1 MIPLGKVSV
10 FAASSWGGFF
20 LEQRMA
26 KLYAEIAKMEAQDDG
41 TVKVWG
47 YASSEAVDSD
57 GEIIAAEAMK
67 AAIPDYMKFGAV
79 REMHGSNAAGT
90 AIEINVENDGR
101 TFFGAHIVDPVAVT
115 KVKTGVYKGFSIGG
129 SVTARDELN
138 KSQITGLK
146 LTEISLVDRPA
157 NPDAVFTCYK
167 ADKPKDEEE
176 ADKDDKP
183 SDKSAEEKGDKPK
196 DGDKEPEAEEKDGK
210 DDKKDDEEED
220 DKKDEAEKSA
230 SVNLSESEIAILK
243 AVLAK
248 AEKPKDEPVAKSMW
262 QVKSLADVLMSLEW
276 LISDASYDGVD
287 EAVIAQIKE
296 SAGKLAE
303 SLKAL
308 TVSEADKLVDGLAAK
323 ADKSDDLAKAES
335 VDELAKAQDALKK
348 SNDALAKA
356 QAEIESLKK
365 QAAPPKG
372 STKAISKAEDNGEDP
387 LNGFEPIVKNDGSLD
402 DVATL
407 VKAAQAG
414 RL

>member
-1 MIPLGKVSV
+1 
-10 FAASSWGGFF
+10 
-20 LEQRMA
+20 MA
-26 KLYAEIAKMEAQDDG
+26 KLYAEITKMEAQDDG

-90 AIEINVENDGR
+90 AIEINVEDDGR
-101 TFFGAHIVDPVAVT
+101 TFFGAHIVDPIAVT

-157 NPDAVFTCYK
+157 NPDAVFTCFK

-176 ADKDDKP
+176 AVDKDDEAA
-183 SDKSAEEKGDKPK
+183 DKTDETPDDDAEKA
-196 DGDKEPEAEEKDGK
+196 DG
-210 DDKKDDEEED
+210 DKKDDKED

-262 QVKSLADVLMSLEW
+262 QVKSLADVLMSLKW
-276 LISDASYDGVD
+276 LINDAGYDGVD
-287 EAVIAQIKE
+287 ESVIAQIKE
-296 SAGKLAE
+296 SAGSLAE
-303 SLKAL
+303 SLKVL
-308 TVSEADKLVDGLAAK
+308 TVSEADKLVDGLAVK
-323 ADKSDDLAKAES
+323 SDKSDDLAKAES
-335 VDELAKAQDALKK
+335 ADELAKAQDALKK

-372 STKAISKAEDNGEDP
+372 STKAIGKAEDNGEDP
-387 LNGFEPIVKNDGSLD
+387 LKGFQPIVKNDGSLD

-407 VKAAQAG
+407 VKAAQSG

>member
-1 MIPLGKVSV
+1 
-10 FAASSWGGFF
+10 
-20 LEQRMA
+20 MA

-90 AIEINVENDGR
+90 AIEINVEDDGR

-157 NPDAVFTCYK
+157 NPDAVFTCFK
-167 ADKPKDEEE
+167 ADKPKDGEEA
-176 ADKDDKP
+176 ADKDDEP
-183 SDKSAEEKGDKPK
+183 ADKADETPADNAEKADEKADVK
-196 DGDKEPEAEEKDGK
+196 
-210 DDKKDDEEED
+210 ED

-230 SVNLSESEIAILK
+230 SIELSESEIAILK

-248 AEKPKDEPVAKSMW
+248 AEKQEAATKADEP
-262 QVKSLADVLMSLEW
+262 
-276 LISDASYDGVD
+276 VD
-287 EAVIAQIKE
+287 EAVSK
-296 SAGKLAE
+296 S
-303 SLKAL
+303 
-308 TVSEADKLVDGLAAK
+308 
-323 ADKSDDLAKAES
+323 DKSDDLAKAEMA
-335 VDELAKAQDALKK
+335 DALAKAQDALKK

-387 LNGFEPIVKNDGSLD
+387 LKGFQPIVKNDGSLD

-407 VKAAQAG
+407 IKAKQTG

>member
-1 MIPLGKVSV
+1 
-10 FAASSWGGFF
+10 
-20 LEQRMA
+20 MA

-90 AIEINVENDGR
+90 AIEINVEDDGR

-167 ADKPKDEEE
+167 ADKPKDDEET
-176 ADKDDKP
+176 ADKDEDDKP
-183 SDKSAEEKGDKPK
+183 SDKSGEEEGDKPK
-196 DGDKEPEAEEKDGK
+196 DGDKEPEAEDKDGK
-210 DDKKDDEEED
+210 DDKD
-220 DKKDEAEKSA
+220 DKKDDKEDEAEKSA
-230 SVNLSESEIAILK
+230 SVDLSESEIAILK
-243 AVLAK
+243 AVLARF
-248 AEKPKDEPVAKSMW
+248 EKS
-262 QVKSLADVLMSLEW
+262 
-276 LISDASYDGVD
+276 
-287 EAVIAQIKE
+287 AV
-296 SAGKLAE
+296 
-303 SLKAL
+303 
-308 TVSEADKLVDGLAAK
+308 
-323 ADKSDDLAKAES
+323 SDDLAKAES
-335 VDELAKAQDALKK
+335 ADELAKAQDALKK

-372 STKAISKAEDNGEDP
+372 SAKAISKAEDNGEDP
-387 LNGFEPIVKNDGSLD
+387 LKGFQPIVKNDGSLD

>member
-1 MIPLGKVSV
+1 
-10 FAASSWGGFF
+10 
-20 LEQRMA
+20 MA

-57 GEIIAAEAMK
+57 GEVITAEAMK

-90 AIEINVENDGR
+90 AIEINVEDDGR

-115 KVKTGVYKGFSIGG
+115 KVKKGVYKGFSIGG
-129 SVTARDELN
+129 GVTSRDELN

-157 NPDAVFTCYK
+157 NPDAVFTCFK

-176 ADKDDKP
+176 AADKDDEP
-183 SDKSAEEKGDKPK
+183 ADKANETPADDTEKA
-196 DGDKEPEAEEKDGK
+196 DG
-210 DDKKDDEEED
+210 DKKDDKED

-248 AEKPKDEPVAKSMW
+248 AEKPKDELVTKSMW
-262 QVKSLADVLMSLEW
+262 QVKSLADVLASLKW
-276 LISDASYDGVD
+276 LIEDAIYDDVD
-287 EAVIAQIKE
+287 AAVIAQIKE
-296 SAGKLAE
+296 SAGSLAE

-308 TVSEADKLVDGLAAK
+308 TVSEADKLVNGLAAK

-372 STKAISKAEDNGEDP
+372 STKAIGKAEDNGEDP
-387 LNGFEPIVKNDGSLD
+387 LKGFQPIVKNDGSLD

>member
-1 MIPLGKVSV
+1 
-10 FAASSWGGFF
+10 
-20 LEQRMA
+20 MA

-57 GEIIAAEAMK
+57 GEVIAAEAMK

-90 AIEINVENDGR
+90 AIEINVEDDGR

-176 ADKDDKP
+176 AADKDDEP
-183 SDKSAEEKGDKPK
+183 ADKADETPADDAEKVDGEKV
-196 DGDKEPEAEEKDGK
+196 
-210 DDKKDDEEED
+210 DDKED
-220 DKKDEAEKSA
+220 DKKDETEKSA
-230 SVNLSESEIAILK
+230 SVELSDSEIAILK

-248 AEKPKDEPVAKSMW
+248 AEKPKDEPVAKSMY
-262 QVKSLADVLMSLEW
+262 QVKSLADVLWSLKW
-276 LISDASYDGVD
+276 LIEDAAYDNID

-296 SAGKLAE
+296 SASSLAE

-308 TVSEADKLVDGLAAK
+308 TISEADKLVDGLAAK

-372 STKAISKAEDNGEDP
+372 STKAIGKAEDNGEDP
-387 LNGFEPIVKNDGSLD
+387 LNGFQPIVKNDGSLD

-407 VKAAQAG
+407 VKAAQTG

>member
-1 MIPLGKVSV
+1 
-10 FAASSWGGFF
+10 
-20 LEQRMA
+20 MA

-57 GEIIAAEAMK
+57 GEVIAAEAMK

-90 AIEINVENDGR
+90 AIEINVEDDGR

-167 ADKPKDEEE
+167 ADKPKDGEEV
-176 ADKDDKP
+176 ADKDDEP
-183 SDKSAEEKGDKPK
+183 ADKTDETPADDTEKA
-196 DGDKEPEAEEKDGK
+196 DG
-210 DDKKDDEEED
+210 DKKDDKED
-220 DKKDEAEKSA
+220 GKKDEAEKSA
-230 SVNLSESEIAILK
+230 SVDLSESEIAILK

-248 AEKPKDEPVAKSMW
+248 ADKSEYEHKYEPVAKSMW
-262 QVKSLADVLMSLEW
+262 QVKSLADVLASLKW
-276 LISDASYDGVD
+276 LIEDAIYDDVD
-287 EAVIAQIKE
+287 AAVIAQIKE
-296 SAGKLAE
+296 SAGSLAE

-308 TVSEADKLVDGLAAK
+308 AASEADKLVDGLAAK

-372 STKAISKAEDNGEDP
+372 ITKAIGKAEDNDEDP
-387 LNGFEPIVKNDGSLD
+387 LNGFQPIVKNDGSLD

-407 VKAAQAG
+407 VKAAQTG

>member
-1 MIPLGKVSV
+1 
-10 FAASSWGGFF
+10 
-20 LEQRMA
+20 MA

-90 AIEINVENDGR
+90 AIEINVEDDGR

-167 ADKPKDEEE
+167 ADKPKDGEEA
-176 ADKDDKP
+176 ADKDDEP
-183 SDKSAEEKGDKPK
+183 ADKADETPADDTEKA
-196 DGDKEPEAEEKDGK
+196 DGEKV
-210 DDKKDDEEED
+210 DDKED

-230 SVNLSESEIAILK
+230 SVELSESEIAILK

-262 QVKSLADVLMSLEW
+262 QVKSLADVLMSLKW
-276 LISDASYDGVD
+276 LIEDAAYDNID

-296 SAGKLAE
+296 SAGSLAE

-308 TVSEADKLVDGLAAK
+308 VASEADKLVDGLAAK

-335 VDELAKAQDALKK
+335 VDELTKAQDALKK

-372 STKAISKAEDNGEDP
+372 STKAIGKAEDNGEDP
-387 LNGFEPIVKNDGSLD
+387 LNGFQPIVKNDGSLD

-407 VKAAQAG
+407 VKAAHAG

>member
-1 MIPLGKVSV
+1 
-10 FAASSWGGFF
+10 
-20 LEQRMA
+20 MA

-90 AIEINVENDGR
+90 AIEINVEDDGR

-157 NPDAVFTCYK
+157 NPDAVFTCFK

-176 ADKDDKP
+176 ADKDEDDKTA
-183 SDKSAEEKGDKPK
+183 DKADETPADDAEKA
-196 DGDKEPEAEEKDGK
+196 DG
-210 DDKKDDEEED
+210 DKKDDKD
-220 DKKDEAEKSA
+220 DKEDETEKSA
-230 SVNLSESEIAILK
+230 SVNLSESEIAVLK
-243 AVLAK
+243 AVLSK
-248 AEKPKDEPVAKSMW
+248 AEKQEAVTKADEP
-262 QVKSLADVLMSLEW
+262 
-276 LISDASYDGVD
+276 ID
-287 EAVIAQIKE
+287 EAVSK
-296 SAGKLAE
+296 S
-303 SLKAL
+303 
-308 TVSEADKLVDGLAAK
+308 
-323 ADKSDDLAKAES
+323 DKSDDLAKAEMA
-335 VDELAKAQDALKK
+335 DALAKAQDALKK

-387 LNGFEPIVKNDGSLD
+387 LNGFQPIVKNDGSLD

-407 VKAAQAG
+407 IKAKQTG

>member
-1 MIPLGKVSV
+1 
-10 FAASSWGGFF
+10 
-20 LEQRMA
+20 MA

-57 GEIIAAEAMK
+57 GEVIAAEAMK

-90 AIEINVENDGR
+90 AIEINVEDDGR
-101 TFFGAHIVDPVAVT
+101 TFFGAHIVDPIAVT

-157 NPDAVFTCYK
+157 NPDAVFTCFK
-167 ADKPKDEEE
+167 ADKPKDGEEA
-176 ADKDDKP
+176 ADKDDEP
-183 SDKSAEEKGDKPK
+183 ADKTDETPADDTEKA
-196 DGDKEPEAEEKDGK
+196 DGEKV
-210 DDKKDDEEED
+210 DDKED
-220 DKKDEAEKSA
+220 DKKDETEKSA

-248 AEKPKDEPVAKSMW
+248 AEKQKDEPVAKSMW
-262 QVKSLADVLMSLEW
+262 QVKSLADVLASLKW
-276 LISDASYDGVD
+276 LIEDAIYDDVD
-287 EAVIAQIKE
+287 AAVIAQIKE
-296 SAGKLAE
+296 SAGSLAE

-335 VDELAKAQDALKK
+335 ADELAKAQDALKK

-372 STKAISKAEDNGEDP
+372 SAKAIGKTEDNGEDP
-387 LNGFEPIVKNDGSLD
+387 LQGFQPIVKNDGSLD

-407 VKAAQAG
+407 VKAAQTG

>member
-1 MIPLGKVSV
+1 
-10 FAASSWGGFF
+10 
-20 LEQRMA
+20 MA

-90 AIEINVENDGR
+90 AIEINVEDDGR

-157 NPDAVFTCYK
+157 NPDAVFTCFK
-167 ADKPKDEEE
+167 ADKPKADEEAGKE
-176 ADKDDKP
+176 EDDKP
-183 SDKSAEEKGDKPK
+183 SDKSAEGKDEKHK
-196 DGDKEPEAEEKDGK
+196 DGDKEPEAEDKDDKG
-210 DDKKDDEEED
+210 DKKDDKE
-220 DKKDEAEKSA
+220 DEAEKSA
-230 SVNLSESEIAILK
+230 NVELSESEIAILK

-248 AEKPKDEPVAKSMW
+248 AEKPKDEPVAKSIY
-262 QVKSLADVLMSLEW
+262 QVKSLTDVLISLKW
-276 LISDASYDGVD
+276 LIDDANYGSVD
-287 EAVIAQIKE
+287 KDITAQIKE
-296 SAGKLAE
+296 SAASLAE

-308 TVSEADKLVDGLAAK
+308 TASEADKLVDGLSAK

-407 VKAAQAG
+407 VKAAQTG

>member
-1 MIPLGKVSV
+1 
-10 FAASSWGGFF
+10 
-20 LEQRMA
+20 MA

-57 GEIIAAEAMK
+57 GEVITAQAMK

-90 AIEINVENDGR
+90 AIEINVEDDGR

-115 KVKTGVYKGFSIGG
+115 KVKKGVYKGFSIGG
-129 SVTARDELN
+129 GVTARDELN

-157 NPDAVFTCYK
+157 NPDAVFTCFK
-167 ADKPKDEEE
+167 ADKPKDGEE
-176 ADKDDKP
+176 AAD
-183 SDKSAEEKGDKPK
+183 KGDKPIEK
-196 DGDKEPEAEEKDGK
+196 TDETPADDAEKADGDTVDDKE
-210 DDKKDDEEED
+210 DDKKDD
-220 DKKDEAEKSA
+220 AEKSA

-248 AEKPKDEPVAKSMW
+248 AEKPKDEPVAKSMY
-262 QVKSLADVLMSLEW
+262 QVKSLADVLTSLKW
-276 LISDASYDGVD
+276 LIEDAAYDNID
-287 EAVIAQIKE
+287 ETVIAQIKE
-296 SAGKLAE
+296 SAGSLAE

-308 TVSEADKLVDGLAAK
+308 TISEADKLVDGLAAK

-335 VDELAKAQDALKK
+335 ADELAKAQDALKK

-387 LNGFEPIVKNDGSLD
+387 LNGFQPIVKNDGSLD

-407 VKAAQAG
+407 IKAAQTG

>member
-1 MIPLGKVSV
+1 
-10 FAASSWGGFF
+10 
-20 LEQRMA
+20 MA

-90 AIEINVENDGR
+90 AIEINVEDDGR

-157 NPDAVFTCYK
+157 NPDAVFTCFK

-176 ADKDDKP
+176 AN
-183 SDKSAEEKGDKPK
+183 
-196 DGDKEPEAEEKDGK
+196 
-210 DDKKDDEEED
+210 
-220 DKKDEAEKSA
+220 KDETEKSE
-230 SVNLSESEIAILK
+230 SINLSESEIILLK
-243 AVLAK
+243 TILARL
-248 AEKPKDEPVAKSMW
+248 EKSSVPDS
-262 QVKSLADVLMSLEW
+262 
-276 LISDASYDGVD
+276 
-287 EAVIAQIKE
+287 
-296 SAGKLAE
+296 
-303 SLKAL
+303 
-308 TVSEADKLVDGLAAK
+308 
-323 ADKSDDLAKAES
+323 LAKAES

-372 STKAISKAEDNGEDP
+372 STKAISKAEDNGEDL

-407 VKAAQAG
+407 IKAKQTG

>member
-1 MIPLGKVSV
+1 
-10 FAASSWGGFF
+10 
-20 LEQRMA
+20 MA

-57 GEIIAAEAMK
+57 GEVIAAEAMK

-90 AIEINVENDGR
+90 AIEINVEDDGR

-157 NPDAVFTCYK
+157 NPDAVFTCFK
-167 ADKPKDEEE
+167 ADKPKDEEG
-176 ADKDDKP
+176 AMDKDDKP
-183 SDKSAEEKGDKPK
+183 SDKSTEEEDENPK
-196 DGDKEPEAEEKDGK
+196 DGDKEPKAEDK
-210 DDKKDDEEED
+210 DDKDDS
-220 DKKDEAEKSA
+220 KKDEAEKSA
-230 SVNLSESEIAILK
+230 SVELSESEIAILK

-262 QVKSLADVLMSLEW
+262 QVKSLADVLMSLKW
-276 LISDASYDGVD
+276 LIEDAAYDNID
-287 EAVIAQIKE
+287 ETVIAQIKE
-296 SAGKLAE
+296 SAGSLAE

-308 TVSEADKLVDGLAAK
+308 AASEADKLVDGLAAK

-372 STKAISKAEDNGEDP
+372 STKAIGKAEDNGEDP
-387 LNGFEPIVKNDGSLD
+387 LKGFQPIVKNDGSLD

-407 VKAAQAG
+407 VKAAHAG

>member
-1 MIPLGKVSV
+1 
-10 FAASSWGGFF
+10 
-20 LEQRMA
+20 MA

-90 AIEINVENDGR
+90 AIEINVEDDGR

-157 NPDAVFTCYK
+157 NPDAVFTCFK

-176 ADKDDKP
+176 AANKDDKP
-183 SDKSAEEKGDKPK
+183 SDKSAEEEGDKPK
-196 DGDKEPEAEEKDGK
+196 DGDKEPEAEDK
-210 DDKKDDEEED
+210 DDKDDKED
-220 DKKDEAEKSA
+220 DKKDETEKSA
-230 SVNLSESEIAILK
+230 SVNLSEAEITILK
-243 AVLAK
+243 AVLARF
-248 AEKPKDEPVAKSMW
+248 EKS
-262 QVKSLADVLMSLEW
+262 
-276 LISDASYDGVD
+276 
-287 EAVIAQIKE
+287 AV
-296 SAGKLAE
+296 
-303 SLKAL
+303 
-308 TVSEADKLVDGLAAK
+308 
-323 ADKSDDLAKAES
+323 SDDLAKAES
-335 VDELAKAQDALKK
+335 ADELAKAQDALKK

-387 LNGFEPIVKNDGSLD
+387 LNGFQPIVKNDGSLD

-407 VKAAQAG
+407 VKAAQTG

>member
-20 LEQRMA
+20 WEQRMA

-90 AIEINVENDGR
+90 AIEINVEDDGR

-167 ADKPKDEEE
+167 ADKPKADEEAE
-176 ADKDDKP
+176 KEEDDKP
-183 SDKSAEEKGDKPK
+183 SDKSAEDKDEKPK
-196 DGDKEPEAEEKDGK
+196 DGDKEPEAEDKDGK
-210 DDKKDDEEED
+210 NDKGDKGDKDDKEDDED
-220 DKKDEAEKSA
+220 DKEDETEKSE
-230 SVNLSESEIAILK
+230 SVNLSESEIVLLKTIL
-243 AVLAK
+243 ARL
-248 AEKPKDEPVAKSMW
+248 EKSSVPD
-262 QVKSLADVLMSLEW
+262 SL
-276 LISDASYDGVD
+276 
-287 EAVIAQIKE
+287 
-296 SAGKLAE
+296 
-303 SLKAL
+303 
-308 TVSEADKLVDGLAAK
+308 T
-323 ADKSDDLAKAES
+323 KAES

-348 SNDALAKA
+348 SNDDLAKA

-372 STKAISKAEDNGEDP
+372 STKAIGKAEDNGEDP
-387 LNGFEPIVKNDGSLD
+387 LKGFQPIVKNDGSLD

>member
-1 MIPLGKVSV
+1 
-10 FAASSWGGFF
+10 
-20 LEQRMA
+20 MA

-57 GEIIAAEAMK
+57 GEVIAAEAMK

-90 AIEINVENDGR
+90 AIEINVEDDGR

-157 NPDAVFTCYK
+157 NPDAVFTCFK
-167 ADKPKDEEE
+167 ADKPKDGEEA
-176 ADKDDKP
+176 ADKDDEP
-183 SDKSAEEKGDKPK
+183 ADKTDETPADDTEKA
-196 DGDKEPEAEEKDGK
+196 DGEKV
-210 DDKKDDEEED
+210 DDKED
-220 DKKDEAEKSA
+220 DKKDETEKSA
-230 SVNLSESEIAILK
+230 SVNLSGSEIAILK

-248 AEKPKDEPVAKSMW
+248 AEKPKDELVTKSMW
-262 QVKSLADVLMSLEW
+262 QVKSLADVLMSLKW
-276 LISDASYDGVD
+276 LINDAGYDGVD
-287 EAVIAQIKE
+287 ESVIVQIKE
-296 SAGKLAE
+296 SAGSLAE

-348 SNDALAKA
+348 SNDALAKL

-372 STKAISKAEDNGEDP
+372 STKAIGKAEDNGEDP
-387 LNGFEPIVKNDGSLD
+387 LNGFQPIVKNDGSLD

-407 VKAAQAG
+407 IKAKQTG

>member
-1 MIPLGKVSV
+1 
-10 FAASSWGGFF
+10 
-20 LEQRMA
+20 MA
-26 KLYAEIAKMEAQDDG
+26 KLYAEITKMEAQDDG

-57 GEIIAAEAMK
+57 GEIISAEAMK

-90 AIEINVENDGR
+90 AIEINVEDDGR
-101 TFFGAHIVDPVAVT
+101 TFFGAHIVDPIAVT

-157 NPDAVFTCYK
+157 NPDAVFTCFK

-176 ADKDDKP
+176 AADKDDEP
-183 SDKSAEEKGDKPK
+183 ADKADETPDDDAEKA
-196 DGDKEPEAEEKDGK
+196 DG
-210 DDKKDDEEED
+210 DKKDDKED

-248 AEKPKDEPVAKSMW
+248 AEKPKDEPVAKSMY
-262 QVKSLADVLMSLEW
+262 QVKSLADVLTSLKW
-276 LISDASYDGVD
+276 LIEDAAYDNID
-287 EAVIAQIKE
+287 ETVIAQIKE
-296 SAGKLAE
+296 SAGSLAE

-335 VDELAKAQDALKK
+335 ANELAKAQDALKK

-372 STKAISKAEDNGEDP
+372 ITKAIGKAEDNGEDP
-387 LNGFEPIVKNDGSLD
+387 LKGFQPIVKNDGSLD

-407 VKAAQAG
+407 VKAAQSG

>member
-1 MIPLGKVSV
+1 
-10 FAASSWGGFF
+10 
-20 LEQRMA
+20 MA

-90 AIEINVENDGR
+90 AIEINVEDDGR

-157 NPDAVFTCYK
+157 NPDAVFTCFK
-167 ADKPKDEEE
+167 ADKPKDGEEA
-176 ADKDDKP
+176 ADKDDEP
-183 SDKSAEEKGDKPK
+183 ADKADETPADDTEKADS
-196 DGDKEPEAEEKDGK
+196 
-210 DDKKDDEEED
+210 DKKDDKGDKEDDED
-220 DKKDEAEKSA
+220 DKEDETEKSE
-230 SVNLSESEIAILK
+230 SVNLSESEIVLLKTIL
-243 AVLAK
+243 ARL
-248 AEKPKDEPVAKSMW
+248 EKSSVP
-262 QVKSLADVLMSLEW
+262 
-276 LISDASYDGVD
+276 G
-287 EAVIAQIKE
+287 
-296 SAGKLAE
+296 
-303 SLKAL
+303 
-308 TVSEADKLVDGLAAK
+308 
-323 ADKSDDLAKAES
+323 DLAKAES
-335 VDELAKAQDALKK
+335 VDGLAKAQDALKK

-372 STKAISKAEDNGEDP
+372 STKAIGKAEDNGEDP

-407 VKAAQAG
+407 IKAKQTG

>member
-1 MIPLGKVSV
+1 
-10 FAASSWGGFF
+10 
-20 LEQRMA
+20 MA

-90 AIEINVENDGR
+90 AIEINVEDDGR
-101 TFFGAHIVDPVAVT
+101 TFFGAHIVDPIAVT

-157 NPDAVFTCYK
+157 NPDAVFTCFK
-167 ADKPKDEEE
+167 ADKPKDGEE
-176 ADKDDKP
+176 ADK
-183 SDKSAEEKGDKPK
+183 GDKPADK
-196 DGDKEPEAEEKDGK
+196 ADETPADDAEKADGEKV
-210 DDKKDDEEED
+210 DDKED
-220 DKKDEAEKSA
+220 DKKDETEKSA
-230 SVNLSESEIAILK
+230 SVELSDSEITILK

-262 QVKSLADVLMSLEW
+262 QVKSLADVLTSLKW
-276 LISDASYDGVD
+276 LIEDAAYDNID

-296 SAGKLAE
+296 SAGSLAE

-308 TVSEADKLVDGLAAK
+308 AVSEADKLVDGLAAK
-323 ADKSDDLAKAES
+323 SDKSDDLAKAES
-335 VDELAKAQDALKK
+335 VDELVKAQDALKK

-356 QAEIESLKK
+356 QAEIEILKK

-372 STKAISKAEDNGEDP
+372 STKAISKVEDNGEDP
-387 LNGFEPIVKNDGSLD
+387 LNGFQPIVKNDGSLD

-407 VKAAQAG
+407 VKAAHAG

>member
-1 MIPLGKVSV
+1 
-10 FAASSWGGFF
+10 
-20 LEQRMA
+20 MA
-26 KLYAEIAKMEAQDDG
+26 KLYAKIAKMEAQDDG

-57 GEIIAAEAMK
+57 GEVIAAKAMK

-79 REMHGSNAAGT
+79 REMHGLNAAGT
-90 AIEINVENDGR
+90 AIEINVEDDGR

-138 KSQITGLK
+138 KSQITGLE

-157 NPDAVFTCYK
+157 NPDAVFTCFK

-176 ADKDDKP
+176 VTDKDDKP
-183 SDKSAEEKGDKPK
+183 SDKSTEEEDENPK
-196 DGDKEPEAEEKDGK
+196 DGDKEPKAEDK
-210 DDKKDDEEED
+210 DDKDDS
-220 DKKDEAEKSA
+220 KKDKAEKSA

-248 AEKPKDEPVAKSMW
+248 AEKPKDEPIAKSMW
-262 QVKSLADVLMSLEW
+262 QVKSLADVLMSLKW
-276 LISDASYDGVD
+276 LIEDAVYGNID
-287 EAVIAQIKE
+287 EAVVAQIKE
-296 SAGKLAE
+296 SAGSLAE

-308 TVSEADKLVDGLAAK
+308 TISEADKLVDGLAAK

-335 VDELAKAQDALKK
+335 VGELVKAQDALKK

-372 STKAISKAEDNGEDP
+372 STKAIGKAEDNGEDP
-387 LNGFEPIVKNDGSLD
+387 LNGFQPIVKNDGSLD

-407 VKAAQAG
+407 IKAKQTG

>member
-1 MIPLGKVSV
+1 
-10 FAASSWGGFF
+10 
-20 LEQRMA
+20 MA

-90 AIEINVENDGR
+90 AIEINVEDDGR

-157 NPDAVFTCYK
+157 NPDAVFTCFK

-176 ADKDDKP
+176 ADKDED
-183 SDKSAEEKGDKPK
+183 DKSADKPDETPAEKAEGDK
-196 DGDKEPEAEEKDGK
+196 A
-210 DDKKDDEEED
+210 DDKED
-220 DKKDEAEKSA
+220 DKKDEAEKSV

-243 AVLAK
+243 AVLAMV
-248 AEKPKDEPVAKSMW
+248 EKS
-262 QVKSLADVLMSLEW
+262 
-276 LISDASYDGVD
+276 
-287 EAVIAQIKE
+287 AVSNGI
-296 SAGKLAE
+296 
-303 SLKAL
+303 
-308 TVSEADKLVDGLAAK
+308 
-323 ADKSDDLAKAES
+323 AKAES
-335 VDELAKAQDALKK
+335 ADELAKAQDALKK

-372 STKAISKAEDNGEDP
+372 STKAIGKSEDNGEDP
-387 LNGFEPIVKNDGSLD
+387 LNGFQPIVKNDGSLD

-407 VKAAQAG
+407 VKAAQTG

>member
-1 MIPLGKVSV
+1 
-10 FAASSWGGFF
+10 
-20 LEQRMA
+20 MA

-90 AIEINVENDGR
+90 AIEINVEDDGR
-101 TFFGAHIVDPVAVT
+101 TFFGAHIVDPIAVT

-167 ADKPKDEEE
+167 ADKPKDGEE

-183 SDKSAEEKGDKPK
+183 ADKADETPADDTEKADSDTVDEKVDNK
-196 DGDKEPEAEEKDGK
+196 
-210 DDKKDDEEED
+210 ED

-230 SVNLSESEIAILK
+230 SVELSDSEIAILK

-262 QVKSLADVLMSLEW
+262 QVKSLADVLMSLKW
-276 LISDASYDGVD
+276 LIEDAVYGNID
-287 EAVIAQIKE
+287 EAVVAQIKE
-296 SAGKLAE
+296 SAGSLAE

-308 TVSEADKLVDGLAAK
+308 TISEADKLGDGLAAK

-335 VDELAKAQDALKK
+335 VDELTKAQDALKK

-372 STKAISKAEDNGEDP
+372 STKAIGKAEDNGEDP
-387 LNGFEPIVKNDGSLD
+387 LNGFQPIVKNDGSLD

-407 VKAAQAG
+407 VKAAQTG

>member
-1 MIPLGKVSV
+1 
-10 FAASSWGGFF
+10 
-20 LEQRMA
+20 MA

-90 AIEINVENDGR
+90 AIEINVEDDGR

-157 NPDAVFTCYK
+157 NPDAVFTCFK
-167 ADKPKDEEE
+167 ADKPKADEEAGKDE
-176 ADKDDKP
+176 DDKP
-183 SDKSAEEKGDKPK
+183 SDKSAEDKVDKPK
-196 DGDKEPEAEEKDGK
+196 DGDKKPEAEDK
-210 DDKKDDEEED
+210 DDKEDKED
-220 DKKDEAEKSA
+220 DKEDEAEKSE

-248 AEKPKDEPVAKSMW
+248 AEKQEAVTK
-262 QVKSLADVLMSLEW
+262 AD
-276 LISDASYDGVD
+276 GPVD
-287 EAVIAQIKE
+287 EAVSK
-296 SAGKLAE
+296 S
-303 SLKAL
+303 
-308 TVSEADKLVDGLAAK
+308 
-323 ADKSDDLAKAES
+323 DKSDDLAKAEMA
-335 VDELAKAQDALKK
+335 DELAKAQDALKK

-387 LNGFEPIVKNDGSLD
+387 LKGFKPIVKNDGSLD

-407 VKAAQAG
+407 IKAKQTG

>member
-1 MIPLGKVSV
+1 
-10 FAASSWGGFF
+10 
-20 LEQRMA
+20 MA

-90 AIEINVENDGR
+90 AIEINVEDDGR

-157 NPDAVFTCYK
+157 NPDAVFTCFK

-176 ADKDDKP
+176 ADKEEDEKP
-183 SDKSAEEKGDKPK
+183 SDKSAEDKVDKPK
-196 DGDKEPEAEEKDGK
+196 DGDKEPEAEDKDDKG
-210 DDKKDDEEED
+210 DKKDDKE
-220 DKKDEAEKSA
+220 DEAEKSE
-230 SVNLSESEIAILK
+230 SVNLSESEIAVLK

-248 AEKPKDEPVAKSMW
+248 AEKQEAATKADEP
-262 QVKSLADVLMSLEW
+262 
-276 LISDASYDGVD
+276 VD
-287 EAVIAQIKE
+287 EAVSK
-296 SAGKLAE
+296 S
-303 SLKAL
+303 
-308 TVSEADKLVDGLAAK
+308 
-323 ADKSDDLAKAES
+323 DKSDDLAKAEMA
-335 VDELAKAQDALKK
+335 DALAKAQDALKK

-387 LNGFEPIVKNDGSLD
+387 LKGFQPIVKNDGSLD

-407 VKAAQAG
+407 VKAAQTG

>member
-1 MIPLGKVSV
+1 
-10 FAASSWGGFF
+10 
-20 LEQRMA
+20 MA

-57 GEIIAAEAMK
+57 GEVIAAEAMK

-90 AIEINVENDGR
+90 AIEINVEDDGR
-101 TFFGAHIVDPVAVT
+101 TFFGAHIVDPIAVT

-157 NPDAVFTCYK
+157 NPDAVFTCFK

-176 ADKDDKP
+176 ATDTDGKP
-183 SDKSAEEKGDKPK
+183 SDKSTEEEDENPK
-196 DGDKEPEAEEKDGK
+196 DGDKEPKTEDK
-210 DDKKDDEEED
+210 DD
-220 DKKDEAEKSA
+220 KDEAEKSA

-248 AEKPKDEPVAKSMW
+248 ADKPKDEPVAKSMY
-262 QVKSLADVLMSLEW
+262 QVKSLADVLMSLKW
-276 LISDASYDGVD
+276 LVDDAVYVDID

-296 SAGKLAE
+296 SAASLAE

-308 TVSEADKLVDGLAAK
+308 AASEADKLVDGLAAK
-323 ADKSDDLAKAES
+323 ADKSDDIAKAES
-335 VDELAKAQDALKK
+335 ADELAKAQDALKK

-372 STKAISKAEDNGEDP
+372 STKAIGKAEDNGEDP
-387 LNGFEPIVKNDGSLD
+387 LKGFQPIVKNDGSLD

-407 VKAAQAG
+407 IKAAQTG

>member
-1 MIPLGKVSV
+1 
-10 FAASSWGGFF
+10 
-20 LEQRMA
+20 MA

-57 GEIIAAEAMK
+57 GEVIAAEAMK

-90 AIEINVENDGR
+90 AIEINVEDDGR

-167 ADKPKDEEE
+167 ADKPKDGEET
-176 ADKDDKP
+176 ADKDDEP
-183 SDKSAEEKGDKPK
+183 ADKADETPADDTEKA
-196 DGDKEPEAEEKDGK
+196 DG
-210 DDKKDDEEED
+210 DKKDDKD
-220 DKKDEAEKSA
+220 DKEDEAEKSA
-230 SVNLSESEIAILK
+230 SVELSESEIAILK

-248 AEKPKDEPVAKSMW
+248 ADKSEYEHKYEPVAKSMW
-262 QVKSLADVLMSLEW
+262 QVKSLADVLSSLKW
-276 LISDASYDGVD
+276 LIEEAAYGNVD

-296 SAGKLAE
+296 SASSLAE

-308 TVSEADKLVDGLAAK
+308 AVSEADKLVDGLAAK

-348 SNDALAKA
+348 SNDALVKA

-372 STKAISKAEDNGEDP
+372 SIKAISKAEDNGEDP
-387 LNGFEPIVKNDGSLD
+387 LNGFAPIVKNDGSLD

-407 VKAAQAG
+407 IKAKQTG

>member
-1 MIPLGKVSV
+1 
-10 FAASSWGGFF
+10 
-20 LEQRMA
+20 MA

-90 AIEINVENDGR
+90 AIEINVEDDGR

-157 NPDAVFTCYK
+157 NPDAVFTCFK

-176 ADKDDKP
+176 ATDKDDKP
-183 SDKSAEEKGDKPK
+183 ADKADETPADDAEKADSDTVDEKVDNK
-196 DGDKEPEAEEKDGK
+196 
-210 DDKKDDEEED
+210 ED

-230 SVNLSESEIAILK
+230 SVELSESEIAILK

-262 QVKSLADVLMSLEW
+262 QVKSLADVLASLRW
-276 LISDASYDGVD
+276 LIEDAIYDDVD
-287 EAVIAQIKE
+287 AAVIAQIKE
-296 SAGKLAE
+296 SAGSLAE

-308 TVSEADKLVDGLAAK
+308 TISEADKLVDGLVAK
-323 ADKSDDLAKAES
+323 ADKSDDLAKAEMA
-335 VDELAKAQDALKK
+335 DALTKAQDALKK
-348 SNDALAKA
+348 SDDALVKA

-387 LNGFEPIVKNDGSLD
+387 LKGFQPIVKNDGSLD

-407 VKAAQAG
+407 VKAAHAG

>member
-1 MIPLGKVSV
+1 
-10 FAASSWGGFF
+10 
-20 LEQRMA
+20 MA

-90 AIEINVENDGR
+90 AIEINVEDDGR

-176 ADKDDKP
+176 ANKDDKP
-183 SDKSAEEKGDKPK
+183 SDKADETPADDAEKAGS
-196 DGDKEPEAEEKDGK
+196 
-210 DDKKDDEEED
+210 DKKDDKED
-220 DKKDEAEKSA
+220 DKEDETEKSA

-248 AEKPKDEPVAKSMW
+248 AEKLEAVTK
-262 QVKSLADVLMSLEW
+262 AD
-276 LISDASYDGVD
+276 DPVD
-287 EAVIAQIKE
+287 EAVSK
-296 SAGKLAE
+296 S
-303 SLKAL
+303 
-308 TVSEADKLVDGLAAK
+308 
-323 ADKSDDLAKAES
+323 DKSDDLAKAEMA
-335 VDELAKAQDALKK
+335 DALAKAQDALKK

-387 LNGFEPIVKNDGSLD
+387 LNGFQPIVKNDGSLD

>member
-1 MIPLGKVSV
+1 
-10 FAASSWGGFF
+10 
-20 LEQRMA
+20 MA

-90 AIEINVENDGR
+90 AIEINVEDDGR

-167 ADKPKDEEE
+167 ADKPKAEEE
-176 ADKDDKP
+176 ADKDEDDKTA
-183 SDKSAEEKGDKPK
+183 DKSDETPADDAEKADDKA
-196 DGDKEPEAEEKDGK
+196 DGKK
-210 DDKKDDEEED
+210 DDKEDET
-220 DKKDEAEKSA
+220 EKSA
-230 SVNLSESEIAILK
+230 SVDLSESEIAILK

-248 AEKPKDEPVAKSMW
+248 AEKLKDEPVAKSMW
-262 QVKSLADVLMSLEW
+262 QVKSLADVLTSMKW
-276 LISDASYDGVD
+276 LIEDAAYDNID
-287 EAVIAQIKE
+287 ETVIAQIKE
-296 SAGKLAE
+296 SAASLAE

-387 LNGFEPIVKNDGSLD
+387 LNGFQPIVKNDGSLD

-407 VKAAQAG
+407 IKAKQTG

>member
-1 MIPLGKVSV
+1 
-10 FAASSWGGFF
+10 
-20 LEQRMA
+20 MA

-90 AIEINVENDGR
+90 AIEINVEDDGR

-167 ADKPKDEEE
+167 ADKPKDKEE
-176 ADKDDKP
+176 ADKDEDDKTA
-183 SDKSAEEKGDKPK
+183 DKTDETPADDAEKA
-196 DGDKEPEAEEKDGK
+196 DGDKKAD
-210 DDKKDDEEED
+210 EED

-230 SVNLSESEIAILK
+230 NVELSESEIAILK
-243 AVLAK
+243 SVLAK
-248 AEKPKDEPVAKSMW
+248 AEKPKDEPVTKSMW
-262 QVKSLADVLMSLEW
+262 QVKSLADVLMSLKW
-276 LISDASYDGVD
+276 LIEDAAYDNID

-296 SAGKLAE
+296 SAGSLAE

-308 TVSEADKLVDGLAAK
+308 TVSEADRLVDGLAAK

-387 LNGFEPIVKNDGSLD
+387 LKGFQPVVKNDGSLD

-407 VKAAQAG
+407 IKAAQTG

>member
-1 MIPLGKVSV
+1 
-10 FAASSWGGFF
+10 
-20 LEQRMA
+20 MA

-90 AIEINVENDGR
+90 AIEINVEDDGR
-101 TFFGAHIVDPVAVT
+101 TFFGAHIVDPIAVT

-157 NPDAVFTCYK
+157 NPDAVFTCFK
-167 ADKPKDEEE
+167 ADKPKDGEEA
-176 ADKDDKP
+176 ADKDDE
-183 SDKSAEEKGDKPK
+183 SAKKTDETPADDTEK
-196 DGDKEPEAEEKDGK
+196 A
-210 DDKKDDEEED
+210 DDKADKKVDDKED
-220 DKKDEAEKSA
+220 DKKDETEKSA

-262 QVKSLADVLMSLEW
+262 QVKSLADVLMSLKW
-276 LISDASYDGVD
+276 LIEDAAYDNID

-296 SAGKLAE
+296 SAGSLAE

-372 STKAISKAEDNGEDP
+372 STKAIGKAEDNGEDP

-407 VKAAQAG
+407 VKAAQTG

>member
-1 MIPLGKVSV
+1 
-10 FAASSWGGFF
+10 
-20 LEQRMA
+20 MA

-90 AIEINVENDGR
+90 AIEINVEDDGR

-157 NPDAVFTCYK
+157 NPDAVFTCFK
-167 ADKPKDEEE
+167 ADKPKDGEEA
-176 ADKDDKP
+176 ADKDDEP
-183 SDKSAEEKGDKPK
+183 ADKADETPVDDTEKA
-196 DGDKEPEAEEKDGK
+196 DG
-210 DDKKDDEEED
+210 DKKDDKED

-230 SVNLSESEIAILK
+230 SVELSESEIAILK

-262 QVKSLADVLMSLEW
+262 QVKSLADVLASLKW
-276 LISDASYDGVD
+276 LIEDAIYDDVD
-287 EAVIAQIKE
+287 VAVIAQIKE
-296 SAGKLAE
+296 SAGSLAE

-335 VDELAKAQDALKK
+335 ADELAKAQDALKK

-372 STKAISKAEDNGEDP
+372 STKAIGKAEDNGEDP
-387 LNGFEPIVKNDGSLD
+387 LKGFQPIVKNDGSLD

>member
-1 MIPLGKVSV
+1 
-10 FAASSWGGFF
+10 
-20 LEQRMA
+20 MA

-57 GEIIAAEAMK
+57 GEVIAAEAMK

-90 AIEINVENDGR
+90 AIEINVEDDGR

-183 SDKSAEEKGDKPK
+183 SNKSAEEEGEKPK
-196 DGDKEPEAEEKDGK
+196 DGDKEPEAEDK
-210 DDKKDDEEED
+210 DDKDD
-220 DKKDEAEKSA
+220 DKEDETEKSA

-262 QVKSLADVLMSLEW
+262 QVKSLADVLMSLKW
-276 LISDASYDGVD
+276 LIEDAAYDNID

-296 SAGKLAE
+296 SAGSLAE
-303 SLKAL
+303 SLKSL

-335 VDELAKAQDALKK
+335 VNELAKAQDALKK

-387 LNGFEPIVKNDGSLD
+387 LKGFEPIVKNDGSLD

-407 VKAAQAG
+407 VKAAQTG

>member
-1 MIPLGKVSV
+1 
-10 FAASSWGGFF
+10 
-20 LEQRMA
+20 MA

-57 GEIIAAEAMK
+57 GEVIAAEAMK

-90 AIEINVENDGR
+90 AIEINVEDDGR
-101 TFFGAHIVDPVAVT
+101 TFFGAHIVDPIAVT

-167 ADKPKDEEE
+167 ADKPKDGEEV
-176 ADKDDKP
+176 ADKDDEPTEKTDETP
-183 SDKSAEEKGDKPK
+183 ADDAEKA
-196 DGDKEPEAEEKDGK
+196 DGDKADEKVE
-210 DDKKDDEEED
+210 DKED
-220 DKKDEAEKSA
+220 DKKDETEKSA
-230 SVNLSESEIAILK
+230 RVELSESEIAILK
-243 AVLAK
+243 AVL
-248 AEKPKDEPVAKSMW
+248 
-262 QVKSLADVLMSLEW
+262 
-276 LISDASYDGVD
+276 
-287 EAVIAQIKE
+287 
-296 SAGKLAE
+296 
-303 SLKAL
+303 
-308 TVSEADKLVDGLAAK
+308 AK

-372 STKAISKAEDNGEDP
+372 STKAIGKAEDNGEDP
-387 LNGFEPIVKNDGSLD
+387 LKGFEPIVKNDGSLD

-407 VKAAQAG
+407 IKAKQTG

>member
-1 MIPLGKVSV
+1 
-10 FAASSWGGFF
+10 
-20 LEQRMA
+20 MA

-90 AIEINVENDGR
+90 AIEINVEDDGR

-157 NPDAVFTCYK
+157 NPDAVFTCFK

-176 ADKDDKP
+176 ADKDEDDKTA
-183 SDKSAEEKGDKPK
+183 DKADETPADDAEKA
-196 DGDKEPEAEEKDGK
+196 DGDKKAD
-210 DDKKDDEEED
+210 EED

-230 SVNLSESEIAILK
+230 NVELSESEIAILK

-248 AEKPKDEPVAKSMW
+248 AEKPKDEPVTKSMW
-262 QVKSLADVLMSLEW
+262 QVKSLADVLTSLKW
-276 LISDASYDGVD
+276 LIEDAAYDNID

-296 SAGKLAE
+296 SAASLSE

-308 TVSEADKLVDGLAAK
+308 TISEADKLVDGLAAK

-335 VDELAKAQDALKK
+335 VDELAKAQDTLKK

-356 QAEIESLKK
+356 QAEIEILKK
-365 QAAPPKG
+365 QAAQPKG

-387 LNGFEPIVKNDGSLD
+387 LKGFEPIVKNDGSLD

-407 VKAAQAG
+407 IKAVQTG

>member
-1 MIPLGKVSV
+1 
-10 FAASSWGGFF
+10 
-20 LEQRMA
+20 MA
-26 KLYAEIAKMEAQDDG
+26 KLYAEITKMEAQDDG

-57 GEIIAAEAMK
+57 GEVIAAEAMK

-90 AIEINVENDGR
+90 AIEINVEDDGR

-157 NPDAVFTCYK
+157 NPDAVFTCFK
-167 ADKPKDEEE
+167 ADKPKDDEET
-176 ADKDDKP
+176 ADKGDEPANKADETPADDT
-183 SDKSAEEKGDKPK
+183 EKA
-196 DGDKEPEAEEKDGK
+196 DGDTV
-210 DDKKDDEEED
+210 D

-230 SVNLSESEIAILK
+230 RVELSESEIAILK

-248 AEKPKDEPVAKSMW
+248 AEKPKDEPVAKSMY
-262 QVKSLADVLMSLEW
+262 QVKSLADVLTSLKW
-276 LISDASYDGVD
+276 LINDAGYDGVD

-296 SAGKLAE
+296 SAGSLAE

-335 VDELAKAQDALKK
+335 ADELAKTQDALKK

-372 STKAISKAEDNGEDP
+372 STKAIGKAEDNGEDP
-387 LNGFEPIVKNDGSLD
+387 LKGFQPIKKNDGSLD

-407 VKAAQAG
+407 VKAAQTG

>member
-1 MIPLGKVSV
+1 
-10 FAASSWGGFF
+10 
-20 LEQRMA
+20 MA

-90 AIEINVENDGR
+90 AIEINVEDDGR

-157 NPDAVFTCYK
+157 NPDAVFTCFK
-167 ADKPKDEEE
+167 ADKPKDGEE

-183 SDKSAEEKGDKPK
+183 ADKADETPADDAEKAD
-196 DGDKEPEAEEKDGK
+196 
-210 DDKKDDEEED
+210 DDKKDDKED
-220 DKKDEAEKSA
+220 GKKDEAEKSA
-230 SVNLSESEIAILK
+230 SVELSESEIAILK

-262 QVKSLADVLMSLEW
+262 QVKSLADVLMSLKW
-276 LISDASYDGVD
+276 LINDAVYDGTD
-287 EAVIAQIKE
+287 ETVIAQIKE
-296 SAGKLAE
+296 SAASLAE

-308 TVSEADKLVDGLAAK
+308 TISEADKLVDGLAAK

-372 STKAISKAEDNGEDP
+372 NTKAIGKAEDNGEDP
-387 LNGFEPIVKNDGSLD
+387 LNGFQPIVKNDGSLN

-407 VKAAQAG
+407 VKAVQTG